1 LESKITKKKKILF
14 FSGNRAEYSLILP
27 VVKELEQYRDINCS
41 MILSGNHLEKKFGET
56 INEVLADNIKNI
68 IKLDISNNY
77 KQPANMAISI
87 SIVIKKLTGV
97 IQKIKPDILVV
108 YGDRFETLG
117 ATVAGHEN
125 NIIVA
130 HIEGGDITHG
140 GTHDDNIRHAITK
153 LSHLH
158 FTTNIFSYRRVVALG
173 EQRWRVKLAGF
184 TAIDLI
190 KRKDFTC
197 NNKIISKYNLAKDKP
212 LLLLTMHPLSF
223 SLRDTKKEI
232 DATLNGIQKLFK
244 VFKVDC
250 IITYP
255 NNDAGS
261 QYIIKKIKN
270 FKSNNKNI
278 FLTKSLGRKD
288 YWGVMNL
295 IKSKFKVI
303 CIGNSSSGIKESAAF
318 SCPTINVG
326 NRQKGR
332 VAPKNIIHCP
342 ADSKI
347 IFNKI
352 TKILKND
359 DFYKKC
365 KKINNPYGKGN
376 AGKKIASYLANLK
389 IDQSIII
396 KKTHI

>member
-1 LESKITKKKKILF
+1 
-14 FSGNRAEYSLILP
+14 
-27 VVKELEQYRDINCS
+27 
-41 MILSGNHLEKKFGET
+41 MILSGNHLEKRFGET
-56 INEVLADNIKNI
+56 QKEVIADNIKNL

-87 SIVIKKLTGV
+87 SIVIKKLTDI
-97 IQKIKPDILVV
+97 IQKIKPDVLVV

-117 ATVAGHEN
+117 ATIAGHEN

-130 HIEGGDITHG
+130 HIEGGDITNG

-158 FTTNIFSYRRVVALG
+158 FTTNKFSYRRVIALG
-173 EQRWRVKLAGF
+173 EQKWRVKLAGF

-190 KRKDFTC
+190 KRKDFTGK
-197 NNKIISKYNLAKDKP
+197 NEIIGKYNLARERP

-223 SLRDTKKEI
+223 SLSDTKKEI
-232 DATLNGIQKLFK
+232 DSTLKGIEKLFK
-244 VFKVDC
+244 SFKVDC

-261 QYIIKKIKN
+261 EYILKKIKN
-270 FKSNNKNI
+270 FNSKNKNVI
-278 FLTKSLGRKD
+278 LIKSLGRKD
-288 YWGVMNL
+288 YWGAMNL

-318 SCPTINVG
+318 PCPTINIG

-332 VAPKNIIHCP
+332 LAPNNIIHCP
-342 ADSKI
+342 ANSEIILNKI
-347 IFNKI
+347 I
-352 TKILKND
+352 KILKSNNI
-359 DFYKKC
+359 YKKY
-365 KKINNPYGKGN
+365 KKIDNPYGKGY
-376 AGKKIASYLANLK
+376 AGRIIASYLASFK
-389 IDQSIII
+389 IEQKLIV
-396 KKTHI
+396 KKITI